1 MYDIAAVL
9 LLIVTIM
16 FNELSLPP
24 SSFPDIGYILSAN
37 TISTVANVQNR
48 LVFDEQNSTQVNR
61 TLSFSSPGTEITDT
75 VTVYARVSF
84 RTSTQSEGHV

>member
-37 TISTVANVQNR
+37 TISTDVQNG

-75 VTVYARVSF
+75 VAVYARVSF
-84 RTSTQSEGHV
+84 RTST